1 MIEVELTKI
10 NKTIIQF
17 KDDYLY
23 LLNDAK
29 HIMQDRPN
37 ENFVGDDKNKDEI
50 VEIVDKWKYEQAVSE
65 CKKL

>member
-10 NKTIIQF
+10 NKTIRPF
-17 KDDYLY
+17 KDDSLY

-29 HIMQDRPN
+29 NIMQDRPN
-37 ENFVGDDKNKDEI
+37 ENFVVDDKNKDEI
-50 VEIVDKWKYEQAVSE
+50 AEIVDKWKYEQSVSE